1 MAEKGSLL
9 KIANKLKNQI
19 AHLDLFDELNTEDHP
34 ISSTPSDE
42 EKKKKRKEAHQK
54 RKQLA
59 KVMARI
65 NKMFDKKA
73 SSKKTAKQIRSQQ
86 SSSGGGRAAGVGSAL
101 GRTPKSL
108 LKNKLMP
115 NT

>member
-1 MAEKGSLL
+1 MANKGSLL
-9 KIANKLKNQI
+9 KIAKKLKHDI
-19 AHLDLFDELNTEDHP
+19 ADLDLFDELNSEDHP

-42 EKKKKRKEAHQK
+42 EKKEKRKEAHKK

-65 NKMFDKKA
+65 N
-73 SSKKTAKQIRSQQ
+73 QQ
-86 SSSGGGRAAGVGSAL
+86 SSSGGGRAAGIGSAL

-115 NT
+115 KT

>member
-42 EKKKKRKEAHQK
+42 EKKEKRKEAHQK
-54 RKQLA
+54 RKQLT

-65 NKMFDKKA
+65 NKM
-73 SSKKTAKQIRSQQ
+73 SSK
-86 SSSGGGRAAGVGSAL
+86 SGGGRAAGIGSAL

>member
-1 MAEKGSLL
+1 MAEKGSLI
-9 KIANKLKNQI
+9 KIAKELKHKI
-19 AHLDLFDELNTEDHP
+19 ADLDLFDELNSEDNP

-42 EKKKKRKEAHQK
+42 EKKKNRKEAIQK

-65 NKMFDKKA
+65 NKM
-73 SSKKTAKQIRSQQ
+73 SSK
-86 SSSGGGRAAGVGSAL
+86 SGGGRAAGIGSAL

-115 NT
+115 KT

>member
-1 MAEKGSLL
+1 MAKKGSLI
-9 KIANKLKNQI
+9 KIARELKHQI
-19 AHLDLFDELNTEDHP
+19 ANLELFDELNTEDHP

-42 EKKKKRKEAHQK
+42 EKKGKRKEAHQK

-65 NKMFDKKA
+65 NGK
-73 SSKKTAKQIRSQQ
+73 
-86 SSSGGGRAAGVGSAL
+86 SSSGGGRAAGIGSAL

-108 LKNKLMP
+108 LKNKLLP

>member
-1 MAEKGSLL
+1 MANKGSLL
-9 KIANKLKNQI
+9 KIAKKLKHDI
-19 AHLDLFDELNTEDHP
+19 ADLDLFDELNTEDHP

-42 EKKKKRKEAHQK
+42 EKKAKRKEAHQK

-65 NKMFDKKA
+65 NKMSDKKA
-73 SSKKTAKQIRSQQ
+73 SSKSGG
-86 SSSGGGRAAGVGSAL
+86 GGGRAAGIGSAL